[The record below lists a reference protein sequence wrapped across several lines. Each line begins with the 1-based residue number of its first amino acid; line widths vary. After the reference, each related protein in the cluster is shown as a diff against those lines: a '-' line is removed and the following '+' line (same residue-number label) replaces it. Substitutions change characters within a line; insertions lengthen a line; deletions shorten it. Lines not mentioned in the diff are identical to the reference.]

1 MTPVKK
7 TVGVYDRPKKQR
19 VISRSALI
27 AVAVAITAVLCVA
40 AVFFL

>member
-1 MTPVKK
+1 VTRR
-7 TVGVYDRPKKQR
+7 RPWASATARKNSE